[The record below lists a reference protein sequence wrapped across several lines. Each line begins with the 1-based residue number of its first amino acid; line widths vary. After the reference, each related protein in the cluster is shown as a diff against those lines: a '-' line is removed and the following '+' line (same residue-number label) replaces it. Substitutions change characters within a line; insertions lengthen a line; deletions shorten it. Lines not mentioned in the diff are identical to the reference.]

1 MSRVNFGLFAPVRLA
16 LAHQDGSEGNVRL
29 RLDEKQRE
37 RKLSGS
43 FQLSLRCLYNSLA
56 LFSYLIWHKIDI

>member
-1 MSRVNFGLFAPVRLA
+1 MSRVNFGLFAPAPRLDS
-16 LAHQDGSEGNVRL
+16 HQDGSEGNVRL
-29 RLDEKQRE
+29 RLDEKRRE

-43 FQLSLRCLYNSLA
+43 FRLSLRCLYNSLA